1 VTLVSR
7 WVTLRARWVTL
18 VSRWVT
24 LRASWV
30 TLRARWVTLRA
41 SWVTFTAE
49 GTPRDHAQPVY
60 DLGPKPTDPKEIQV
74 RLLSMRSVDC

>member
-1 VTLVSR
+1 
-7 WVTLRARWVTL
+7 
-18 VSRWVT
+18 
-24 LRASWV
+24 V